1 LSPHARSTSKWQDT
15 NEKVELPHPEHTHQM
30 HNYTI
35 YNYAGVDGLR
45 FALSELSNGVY
56 GVYVPQ

>member
-1 LSPHARSTSKWQDT
+1 
-15 NEKVELPHPEHTHQM
+15 M

-35 YNYAGVDGLR
+35 YNYAGVDELR

>member
-1 LSPHARSTSKWQDT
+1 
-15 NEKVELPHPEHTHQM
+15 M

>member
-1 LSPHARSTSKWQDT
+1 LSPHARSTSKWQD
-15 NEKVELPHPEHTHQM
+15 NEKIELPHPEHTHQM